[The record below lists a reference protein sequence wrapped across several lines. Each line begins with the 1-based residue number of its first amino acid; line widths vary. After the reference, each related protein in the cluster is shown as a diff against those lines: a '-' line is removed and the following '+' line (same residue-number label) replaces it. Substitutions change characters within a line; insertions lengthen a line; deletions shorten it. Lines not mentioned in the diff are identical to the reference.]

1 MTHRGET
8 KPLRFVI
15 TRNDKQC
22 LENVV
27 EQIIVKLDHLED
39 TWVLLAA
46 PPHRSYTIWGLTM
59 SKWQWFD
66 FILFFEFFP
75 VALYFFKYYSN
86 PRCPLFSWLAS
97 CLLGRSSPGCLAV
110 AGAKRPAEPPAG
122 PSVRPSFL
130 GIVCVCVC
138 VCECVCVRVCVCVCY
153 SGYTRRGLPQWWSD
167 QGSASKQ
174 ASSPSAQ
181 QSSSGVDASIDVAHS
196 LQTSPPESCS
206 AVGS

>member
-66 FILFFEFFP
+66 FILFFEFFQLHHIFFYNIRTLAVPFFPGWPP
-75 VALYFFKYYSN
+75 V
-86 PRCPLFSWLAS
+86 
-97 CLLGRSSPGCLAV
+97 CLAGLRLV
-110 AGAKRPAEPPAG
+110 AWLWLELSVLLNRPPVHPFVL
-122 PSVRPSFL
+122 PS
-130 GIVCVCVC
+130 
-138 VCECVCVRVCVCVCY
+138 
-153 SGYTRRGLPQWWSD
+153 
-167 QGSASKQ
+167 
-174 ASSPSAQ
+174 
-181 QSSSGVDASIDVAHS
+181 
-196 LQTSPPESCS
+196 
-206 AVGS
+206 

>member
-138 VCECVCVRVCVCVCY
+138 VCVCV
-153 SGYTRRGLPQWWSD
+153 
-167 QGSASKQ
+167 
-174 ASSPSAQ
+174 
-181 QSSSGVDASIDVAHS
+181 
-196 LQTSPPESCS
+196 
-206 AVGS
+206 